1 MKAICKYCGKEFMTY
16 PSRIK
21 IGGGKYC
28 SKECYYKGREY
39 IKGEENPQ
47 YKREIRICKNC
58 GEEYKVRPCEKKIF
72 CSSECYGKWHKGI
85 NHKQYIKRIIKI
97 CPVCNKEF
105 QSLPKLNQIY
115 CSRKCSDISSLGRI
129 PYNKDIRNGEYL
141 ICAICGKKYYA
152 SLGRIEFGSKY
163 CSWEC
168 FSESKRRITGEEH
181 PLYSLVEIKCD
192 YCGKV
197 YREKPAKIKM
207 YEHHFCS
214 RRCVGCYETSRRN
227 NPSNIEKKLA
237 GYLIDHNIS
246 FICQF
251 KYKLGV
257 ADFFIK
263 PNLIIEVDGDYWH
276 NLPKVKERDER
287 QTLFLEGEGYTV
299 LHLWEYEINKEP
311 EKCINR
317 ILEYV

>member
-1 MKAICKYCGKEFMTY
+1 MIKENDGRFKKGHKTWNEGKTKENY
-16 PSRIK
+16 PQLSNSGVK
-21 IGGGKYC
+21 IGNIPWNKNT
-28 SKECYYKGREY
+28 KGLMPEPWN
-39 IKGEENPQ
+39 KGE
-47 YKREIRICKNC
+47 K
-58 GEEYKVRPCEKKIF
+58 
-72 CSSECYGKWHKGI
+72 S
-85 NHKQYIKRIIKI
+85 
-97 CPVCNKEF
+97 
-105 QSLPKLNQIY
+105 
-115 CSRKCSDISSLGRI
+115 
-129 PYNKDIRNGEYL
+129 GEYL

-152 SLGRIEFGSKY
+152 PPGRIKYGSKY

-168 FSESKRRITGEEH
+168 FSESKRRIIGEEH